1 MSSRHLVNADLA
13 PLLTLPSPPLSG
25 ATLEQARM
33 EMAQMAKAFDQPTPE
48 GVETSEEMI
57 PGPRGAPD
65 LRVRVSRPSTPKGLC
80 PAILHIPGGGYLMRA
95 PGTKVT
101 DAMYAASLGAVV
113 VSVDYRLAPETSH
126 PGPVEDC
133 YAALLW
139 LHREAARLG
148 ADQDR
153 LAVSGESAGGG
164 LAAAVCLLARDRDEV
179 RIAFQH
185 LVFPMLDDRTS
196 LAPDPS
202 AAFGEFVWTAQDNL
216 FAWSS
221 LLGSVEPGAAEVSP
235 YAAPSRADELSNLP
249 PTFIACGALDLFL
262 EEDLDYSR
270 RLMRAGVPTEL
281 HVYPGAPH
289 GFMLVQTAQV
299 SHDFT
304 RDSLA
309 AFQRAFARPNGG

>member
-13 PLLTLPSPPLSG
+13 PLLTLPSAPLSG
-25 ATLEQARM
+25 ATLEQARAD
-33 EMAQMAKAFDQPTPE
+33 MAQMAKAFAQPTPD
-48 GVETSEEMI
+48 GVETSEHLI
-57 PGPRGAPD
+57 PGPAGAPN
-65 LRVRVSRPSTPKGLC
+65 LRVQVSRPAAPNGPC

-95 PGTKVT
+95 PGTEVT

-113 VSVDYRLAPETSH
+113 VSVDYRLAPETPH

-139 LHREAARLG
+139 LHRQSRRLG
-148 ADQDR
+148 ADAER

-164 LAAAVCLLARDRDEV
+164 LAAAVCLLARDRGEV
-179 RIAFQH
+179 RVAFQH

-196 LAPDPS
+196 VAANPS
-202 AAFGEFVWTAQDNL
+202 SCFGEFVWTADDNL
-216 FAWSS
+216 YAWSS
-221 LLGSVEPGAAEVSP
+221 LLGSRPGGPDISP
-235 YAAPSRADELSNLP
+235 YAAPARADNVSALP

-262 EEDLDYSR
+262 EEDVDYAL

-281 HVYPGAPH
+281 HIYPGAPH
-289 GFMLVQTAQV
+289 GFMLVQSAQV
-299 SHDFT
+299 SQDFT

-309 AFQRAFARPNGG
+309 AFRRALSGARGA